1 MKTIKAKTKI
11 ILLETYTKMHGSMKD
26 SAEKKRIGKLIEELK
41 MSKKVKRLA
50 PLAPMSPFSDGEWS
64 DDNKEDLE
72 KVKEKLTKEKGFNAI
87 VEGMKILGWD
97 K

>member
-1 MKTIKAKTKI
+1 
-11 ILLETYTKMHGSMKD
+11 
-26 SAEKKRIGKLIEELK
+26 
-41 MSKKVKRLA
+41 MSKKVERLA